1 MENTGNIYTCRI
13 CGKEVSENEKVCPFC
28 NSGLEVSHE
37 SRIMVL
43 KIFQTEFEA
52 EAAKTQLDTAGIH
65 SFISADNYG
74 GMMPALSHSEGVKL
88 MINSDDFQKACEILR
103 VMGMY

>member
-1 MENTGNIYTCRI
+1 MDENKITCPA
-13 CGKEVSENEKVCPFC
+13 CGKELTGNDKVCPYC
-28 NSGLEVSHE
+28 KCGLNAGHE
-37 SRIMVL
+37 TGIVVL

-52 EAAKTQLDTAGIH
+52 ETAKTQLDAVGIH

-88 MINSDDFQKACEILR
+88 MINSEDFEKASEILK
-103 VMGMY
+103 VMGMN